1 MSTVMA
7 HRTSEAEVGVGIKW
21 AACGCALFMRE
32 QISIFRPIRGVAL
45 RADVFR
51 ASFGGGIAFRA
62 RVWRRDV
69 RGPSDKLRM
78 TIFWM
83 GRSALCGGPGFNS
96 VERTANVSRGGVFS
110 HLKECR
116 LPGGDIAP
124 RMRIVRMTP
133 ELSPELQG
141 GAALPGQSPADR
153 HDAESHSRLALE
165 AAGVGIW
172 IWDISSNSL
181 VWDDITHAHFGVK
194 PGEFTVRRENME
206 RLIHPDDCDRVRA
219 EVARCARTGVDFSSE
234 YRVIWPRDR
243 SVHFLRSRGK
253 IYREEQSVRL
263 TGACW
268 DITERKS
275 MEEELARERF
285 LLRTLMEHMPDK
297 IYFKDTESRFVRV
310 SGAMLT
316 WFGAEDAAEVVGKT
330 DFDFFAEEHARK
342 AFEDEQ
348 RIIHSGEPLLNHEEK
363 EIWPDGSETWV
374 STSKL
379 PLRDSSGRI
388 IGSIWPTSR
397 DITERRRAEA
407 QLAKY
412 AEELRRK
419 NQELEEDLGMAR
431 ELQNALLPRRYP
443 CFPRDVTPM
452 QSALH
457 FSHFLNAS
465 ASVSG
470 DFFDIL
476 QLSDNTAGIFICD
489 VMGHG
494 MRAALVAA
502 IVRALVAELKGIGD
516 TPGEFLHAL
525 NRKLSAI
532 LKQTDIPM
540 FASASYVVADIEKG
554 EFRYAANAG
563 HPHPL
568 CVRHDGS
575 VTRTT
580 PLNHCKRGPVLGM
593 FENAEYGTY
602 RHDLSVHD
610 IVLSFTDGLFEVEG
624 AGGEL
629 YDERSLMSAI
639 DRRANLAG
647 GELCRQVLTEIQQF
661 SASKQF
667 SDDVC
672 LVSVEVER
680 LTALEGDSLGQSAR
694 GSIFTQ
700 ARLLALEA
708 TSGTR
713 AIMRSKILPN
723 FHAQRALAHSSRA
736 GEERPRRAV
745 CARSAH
751 PR

>member
-1 MSTVMA
+1 M
-7 HRTSEAEVGVGIKW
+7 GK
-21 AACGCALFMRE
+21 
-32 QISIFRPIRGVAL
+32 L
-45 RADVFR
+45 RALGAWLTSGAKYLD
-51 ASFGGGIAFRA
+51 
-62 RVWRRDV
+62 DP
-69 RGPSDKLRM
+69 PSGTL
-78 TIFWM
+78 
-83 GRSALCGGPGFNS
+83 L
-96 VERTANVSRGGVFS
+96 

-116 LPGGDIAP
+116 LPGGDIP
-124 RMRIVRMTP
+124 PKIRLVRMNP
-133 ELSPELQG
+133 ELPPEFQG
-141 GAALPGQSPADR
+141 GASPSGQSLADR
-153 HDAESHSRLALE
+153 RDAESHSRLALE

-181 VWDDITHAHFGVK
+181 IWDDITHALFGVK

-219 EVARCARTGVDFSSE
+219 EVARCAQTGADFASE
-234 YRVIWPRDR
+234 YRVIWPRDG

-253 IYREEQSVRL
+253 IYREEKSVRL

-275 MEEELARERF
+275 MEEELAHERF

-310 SGAMLT
+310 SEAMLT
-316 WFGAEDAAEVVGKT
+316 WFGAHNAVEVVGRT
-330 DFDFFAEEHARK
+330 DFDFFAEEHARQ
-342 AFEDEQ
+342 AFEDER
-348 RIIHSGEPLLNHEEK
+348 RIMRTGEPLLNHEEK
-363 EIWPDGSETWV
+363 EVWPDGSETWV

-388 IGSIWPTSR
+388 IGSFGLSR

-443 CFPRDVTPM
+443 CFPRDVNPT

-470 DFFDIL
+470 DFFDII

-554 EFRYAANAG
+554 EFRYANAG

-568 CVRHDGS
+568 CVRHEGS
-575 VTRTT
+575 ATRTMA
-580 PLNHCKRGPVLGM
+580 LNHCKRGPVLGM

-602 RHDLSVHD
+602 RHSLSVHD

-624 AGGEL
+624 ADGEL

-647 GELCRQVLTEIQQF
+647 GELCREVLTEIQQF
-661 SASKQF
+661 SVSKQF

-680 LTALEGDSLGQSAR
+680 LKA
-694 GSIFTQ
+694 
-700 ARLLALEA
+700 
-708 TSGTR
+708 
-713 AIMRSKILPN
+713 
-723 FHAQRALAHSSRA
+723 
-736 GEERPRRAV
+736 
-745 CARSAH
+745 
-751 PR
+751 

>member
-1 MSTVMA
+1 
-7 HRTSEAEVGVGIKW
+7 
-21 AACGCALFMRE
+21 
-32 QISIFRPIRGVAL
+32 
-45 RADVFR
+45 
-51 ASFGGGIAFRA
+51 
-62 RVWRRDV
+62 
-69 RGPSDKLRM
+69 
-78 TIFWM
+78 
-83 GRSALCGGPGFNS
+83 
-96 VERTANVSRGGVFS
+96 
-110 HLKECR
+110 
-116 LPGGDIAP
+116 
-124 RMRIVRMTP
+124 MTP
-133 ELSPELQG
+133 ELSPEFPG
-141 GAALPGQSPADR
+141 GSTPPEHSPADR
-153 HDAESHSRLALE
+153 RDIESHSRQALE
-165 AAGVGIW
+165 AAGVGTW
-172 IWDISSNSL
+172 IWDISLNSL
-181 VWDDITHAHFGVK
+181 IWDDMTHALFGVK

-219 EVARCARTGVDFSSE
+219 EVALSARTGADFASE
-234 YRVIWPRDR
+234 YRVIWPRDG

-253 IYREEQSVRL
+253 VFREGARVRL

-268 DITERKS
+268 DITERKT

-285 LLRTLMEHMPDK
+285 LLRTLMAHMPDK
-297 IYFKDTESRFVRV
+297 IYFKDTASRFVRV

-316 WFGAEDAAEVVGKT
+316 WFGAHDAAEVMGKT

-363 EIWPDGSETWV
+363 EVWPDGSETWV

-379 PLRDSSGRI
+379 PLRDSGGRI
-388 IGSIWPTSR
+388 IGTFGLSR

-443 CFPRDVTPM
+443 CFPRDAAPT

-502 IVRALVAELKGIGD
+502 IVRALVEELKGIGD
-516 TPGEFLHAL
+516 TPGEFLQAL

-540 FASASYVVADIEKG
+540 FASASYVVADIERG
-554 EFRYAANAG
+554 EFRYANAG

-568 CVRHDGS
+568 CVRHDGN

-602 RHDLSVHD
+602 RQSLSVHD
-610 IVLSFTDGLFEVEG
+610 IVLSFTDGLYEVEG
-624 AGGEL
+624 ADGEL

-647 GELCRQVLTEIQQF
+647 GELCREVLTEIQQF

-680 LTALEGDSLGQSAR
+680 LTA
-694 GSIFTQ
+694 
-700 ARLLALEA
+700 
-708 TSGTR
+708 
-713 AIMRSKILPN
+713 
-723 FHAQRALAHSSRA
+723 
-736 GEERPRRAV
+736 
-745 CARSAH
+745 
-751 PR
+751 

>member
-1 MSTVMA
+1 MS
-7 HRTSEAEVGVGIKW
+7 
-21 AACGCALFMRE
+21 
-32 QISIFRPIRGVAL
+32 
-45 RADVFR
+45 
-51 ASFGGGIAFRA
+51 
-62 RVWRRDV
+62 
-69 RGPSDKLRM
+69 
-78 TIFWM
+78 
-83 GRSALCGGPGFNS
+83 
-96 VERTANVSRGGVFS
+96 
-110 HLKECR
+110 
-116 LPGGDIAP
+116 
-124 RMRIVRMTP
+124 P
-133 ELSPELQG
+133 EFSPELQG
-141 GAALPGQSPADR
+141 GASLSGQSRVDR
-153 HDAESHSRLALE
+153 GETESHSRLALE
-165 AAGVGIW
+165 AAQVGIW
-172 IWDISSNSL
+172 IWDISLNSL
-181 VWDDITHAHFGVK
+181 IWDDITHAHFGVK

-219 EVARCARTGVDFSSE
+219 EVARCAQTGADFSSE
-234 YRVIWPRDR
+234 YRVVWPRDG

-253 IYREEQSVRL
+253 VYKDGKSVRL

-275 MEEELARERF
+275 IEEDLARERF
-285 LLRTLMEHMPDK
+285 LLRMLMEHMPDK
-297 IYFKDTESRFVRV
+297 IYFKDTGSRFVRV
-310 SGAMLT
+310 SDAMLK
-316 WFGAEDAAEVVGKT
+316 WFGANEAAEVIGKT
-330 DFDFFAEEHARK
+330 DHDFFAEEHARE
-342 AFEDEQ
+342 ALEDEQ
-348 RIIHSGEPLLNHEEK
+348 RIIQTGEPLLNHEEK
-363 EIWPDGSETWV
+363 EVWPDGSETWV

-388 IGSIWPTSR
+388 IGTFGLSR

-443 CFPRDVTPM
+443 CFPRDVTPT

-457 FSHFLNAS
+457 FSHFLNPS

-502 IVRALVAELKGIGD
+502 IVRALVEELKGIGD
-516 TPGEFLHAL
+516 KPGEFMQAL
-525 NRKLSAI
+525 NQKLSAI

-554 EFRYAANAG
+554 EFRYANAG

-568 CVRHDGS
+568 CVRYDG
-575 VTRTT
+575 VTKRTM

-593 FENAEYGTY
+593 FQDAQYGTY

-624 AGGEL
+624 ADGEL

-680 LTALEGDSLGQSAR
+680 LTA
-694 GSIFTQ
+694 
-700 ARLLALEA
+700 
-708 TSGTR
+708 
-713 AIMRSKILPN
+713 
-723 FHAQRALAHSSRA
+723 
-736 GEERPRRAV
+736 
-745 CARSAH
+745 
-751 PR
+751 